1 MNKKDITEIKR
12 RFTKD
17 GVSFSRLT
25 GCYVNSNKEKVLT
38 FRDTFLNLSDEE
50 VFRYLEI
57 AKKCMSG
64 KLMNNLLDLEF
75 TRDAEETDGPQGKLL
90 KILKSGLDD
99 DGLLN
104 EFYDSII
111 MSYDKPDNYLILL
124 YRDAYDIP
132 LKTKDNIALDDSVD
146 VYEYIMCAI
155 CPVDLSKQVL
165 GFDEDESRFEALK
178 RDWVVGLP
186 ESAFTFP
193 CFSERASDIHHC
205 LVYTKDARSPH
216 TELWEDVLG
225 LKSEF
230 TSVQKCS
237 AFTDMVAS
245 RAKGDEDEKM
255 DTVLTV
261 QKNLSD
267 FVTLEKQK
275 KADDEEPVTLT
286 GEDASAI
293 LTDSGFSE
301 EDARMISEKYDE
313 YFENALPQAEELI
326 DSHVMKNGELKLEK
340 KALQEKVVELNRQME
355 EAGLKTDNESLP
367 PILLR
372 VPEQSRE
379 DVMTTF
385 IDGRRCLVIPINDID
400 EAVINGEKMN
410 LE

>member
-12 RFTKD
+12 RFTKE
-17 GVSFSRLT
+17 GASFSRLT
-25 GCYVNSNKEKVLT
+25 GCYVNSNKEKILN

-50 VFRYLEI
+50 IFRYLEI

-75 TRDAEETDGPQGKLL
+75 TQTAEEEDGPQGKLL

-99 DGLLN
+99 DDILN

-124 YRDAYDIP
+124 YKDAYDIP

-146 VYEYIMCAI
+146 VYEYIICAI

-165 GFDEDESRFEALK
+165 GFDEDDSRFEALK

-205 LVYTKDARSPH
+205 LIYTKDTKSPH

-230 TSVQKCS
+230 TSAQKCS
-237 AFTDMVAS
+237 LFTDMVAS
-245 RAKGDEDEKM
+245 TAPGDEDEKM

-261 QKNLSD
+261 QKNISD

-275 KADDEEPVTLT
+275 KEDNEEAITLSGDDA
-286 GEDASAI
+286 ASI
-293 LTDSGFSE
+293 LEDSGFSE
-301 EDARMISEKYDE
+301 DDAKLISEKYDE
-313 YFENALPQAEELI
+313 YFENSLPQAEELI
-326 DSHVMKNGELKLEK
+326 DSHIMKNGELKLEK
-340 KALQEKVVELNRQME
+340 KALQNKVVELNRQME
-355 EAGLKTDNESLP
+355 EAGLKTNDALP

-372 VPEQSRE
+372 VPDQSRE

-385 IDGRRCLVIPINDID
+385 IDGKRCLVIPINDID
-400 EAVINGEKMN
+400 EAVINGEKID